1 MCDEELTGLPVE
13 NPQEQSAS
21 APEEAKAPAE
31 PEVPAPPKAGNPLL
45 ETVRFAPAAS
55 EEKPVKKNFSA
66 TVMDATASLEGEEP
80 VHCPKCRYPVFGFS
94 ETCPNCGASLK
105 NVLKATVLP
114 TPPATTIKDVAEE
127 EAAPKAPA
135 AAPAPAF
142 KGTVRETPAPAF
154 KGTVRES
161 AAPSESR
168 PVRRAPKATVREI
181 PAELLSDNQ
190 ADEVWRLIPVESPDP
205 EILILKPGEI
215 VTIGNRRYKFQ
226 K

>member
-13 NPQEQSAS
+13 NPQEQSAP

-31 PEVPAPPKAGNPLL
+31 PEVPDPPKAGNPLL
-45 ETVRFAPAAS
+45 ETVRFSPAAS

-114 TPPATTIKDVAEE
+114 TPPATTIKDVTEE
-127 EAAPKAPA
+127 EAPKAPA